1 MNRSLDSHDAGLL
14 ALLRGADV
22 LLDDLHALD
31 DQTIVLEHLLDGAFL
46 AAILA
51 ADDLDQ
57 VAALDLGYHVRSPPE
72 RGTRCA

>member
-57 VAALDLGYHVRSPPE
+57 VAALDLGCHVRSPPG
-72 RGTRCA
+72 RGTRSS

>member
-57 VAALDLGYHVRSPPE
+57 VAALNLGCHVRSPPG
-72 RGTRCA
+72 RGTRSS

>member
-1 MNRSLDSHDAGLL
+1 MNRSLDSHDASLL

-57 VAALDLGYHVRSPPE
+57 VAALNLGCHVRSPPG
-72 RGTRCA
+72 RGTRSS

>member
-1 MNRSLDSHDAGLL
+1 MDRGLYGDDAGLL
-14 ALLRGADV
+14 SLLRGADV
-22 LLDDLHALD
+22 LLDDLHTLD
-31 DQTIVLEHLLDGAFL
+31 DQTVVGQHAGDGALL

>member
-1 MNRSLDSHDAGLL
+1 MDRSLDSHDAGLL
-14 ALLRGADV
+14 ALLRSANV
-22 LLDDLHALD
+22 LLDDLHAFN

-57 VAALDLGYHVRSPPE
+57 VAALNLGCHVRSPPG
-72 RGTRCA
+72 RGTRSS

>member
-22 LLDDLHALD
+22 LLDDLHAFD
-31 DQTIVLEHLLDGAFL
+31 DQSIVGEHLLDGAFL
-46 AAILA
+46 AAVLA

-57 VAALDLGYHVRSPPE
+57 VAALDLGCHVRSPPG
-72 RGTRCA
+72 RGTRSS